1 MELSVKTARVNA
13 GVTQEVAARYLGLSL
28 TGYAKKERGKSK
40 FYVDEILVLSELY
53 GVDYRIFLNL
63 RVIKRHKQMYI
74 VKKK

>member
-53 GVDYRIFLNL
+53 GVDYRIF
-63 RVIKRHKQMYI
+63 
-74 VKKK
+74 